1 MTTTQAGNTLNLR
14 AMLHAGNGW
23 KGLGL
28 LLLIAA
34 VGGALFLIPALRKAP
49 DTESGV
55 HLPAMSNV
63 PQAGGL
69 QFEQSQP

>member
-1 MTTTQAGNTLNLR
+1 MATTQVSNRLNLR
-14 AMLHAGNGW
+14 ARLHAGNGW

-34 VGGALFLIPALRKAP
+34 VGGALLLVPALRKGP

-55 HLPAMSNV
+55 NLPAMSNV
-63 PQAGGL
+63 PQSGRL
-69 QFEQSQP
+69 HFEQQQP